1 MMQGTGLVCTCLDLH
16 AWDGRWQGRQCSA
29 DQAQLRVT
37 GAPSGISNKALA
49 RASRERQEAG
59 ARARAV
65 STYLWL
71 YCYCQATTAPPASKQ
86 TMRLTNPNSKTPKPN
101 AVFETAYKRNSH
113 TAALSLPSSFLFRIH
128 MHMTETSPQYQQH
141 SIDNAFDPFCH
152 HHHRVCPS
160 SASYETPCIHP
171 SSLAAADTHC
181 RQANT
186 IINNI
191 IIKRPQNSAPSH
203 LPV

>member
-1 MMQGTGLVCTCLDLH
+1 
-16 AWDGRWQGRQCSA
+16 
-29 DQAQLRVT
+29 
-37 GAPSGISNKALA
+37 
-49 RASRERQEAG
+49 
-59 ARARAV
+59 
-65 STYLWL
+65 
-71 YCYCQATTAPPASKQ
+71 
-86 TMRLTNPNSKTPKPN
+86 MRLTNPNSKTPKPN
-101 AVFETAYKRNSH
+101 AVFESAYKRNSH
-113 TAALSLPSSFLFRIH
+113 TAALSLPSSSLFRIH

-141 SIDNAFDPFCH
+141 SIDNAFDPFRH

-171 SSLAAADTHC
+171 SSLAAANTHC

-191 IIKRPQNSAPSH
+191 DIIKRPRNPAPGH